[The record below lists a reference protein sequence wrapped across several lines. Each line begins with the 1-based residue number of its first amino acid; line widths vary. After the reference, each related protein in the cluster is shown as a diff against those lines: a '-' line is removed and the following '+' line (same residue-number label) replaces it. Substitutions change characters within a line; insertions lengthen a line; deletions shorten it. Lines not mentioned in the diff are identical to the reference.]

1 MLFGIRLYILTDMS
15 CCHNVENGLIYE
27 KKRVILNR
35 KNQETRLGQINHA
48 YEFDETL

>member
-27 KKRVILNR
+27 KNGL
-35 KNQETRLGQINHA
+35 
-48 YEFDETL
+48 F